1 MYAYG
6 PDSDADHDID
16 TDLLIDPDDDCA
28 LPAHLLWAPD
38 PEDED
43 RPDAYTTFD
52 QMAENFMAT
61 AQNCHERDNY
71 LSDIDA
77 MLRQQGGLV

>member
-43 RPDAYTTFD
+43 RPDAYTSVSRTDSQKNPRHTKVFWY
-52 QMAENFMAT
+52 N
-61 AQNCHERDNY
+61 
-71 LSDIDA
+71 
-77 MLRQQGGLV
+77 